1 MRLRQ
6 AIAVLA
12 LAGVF
17 VSLYLWLHK
26 LGVIGVLQCGTGG
39 CDTVQ
44 ASRYADFLGLPVAL
58 YGVVGYGVLFAVSL
72 GAVQQAH
79 APRRRLDTVLAVLA
93 SLGFAFTLYLT
104 AVELFVIHAI
114 CRWCVA
120 SAIVATLLFL
130 AALFEVPTLL
140 RQRSEA
146 SSFS

>member
-1 MRLRQ
+1 MRRRQ

-44 ASRYADFLGLPVAL
+44 ASRYSDFLGLPVAL
-58 YGVVGYGVLFAVSL
+58 YGVAGYAVLFGASVA
-72 GAVQQAH
+72 AVQPSRV
-79 APRRRLDTVLAVLA
+79 PRRGLDMAVAVLA

-104 AVELFVIHAI
+104 ALELFVIHAI
-114 CRWCVA
+114 CRWCVG
-120 SAIVATLLFL
+120 SAVLITAITALALL
-130 AALFEVPTLL
+130 EL
-140 RQRSEA
+140 RAGRSA
-146 SSFS
+146 RIP

>member
-104 AVELFVIHAI
+104 GVELFVIHAI

-120 SAIVATLLFL
+120 SAVIITAIAVLSLLQ
-130 AALFEVPTLL
+130 L
-140 RQRSEA
+140 RRRP
-146 SSFS
+146 

>member
-1 MRLRQ
+1 VRRRQ

-44 ASRYADFLGLPVAL
+44 ASRYSDFLGLPVAL
-58 YGVVGYGVLFAVSL
+58 YGVAGYAAVFGASL
-72 GAVQQAH
+72 AAVQPSRV
-79 APRRRLDTVLAVLA
+79 PRRGLDMAVAVLA

-104 AVELFVIHAI
+104 ALELFVIHAI
-114 CRWCVA
+114 CRWCVG
-120 SAIVATLLFL
+120 SAVLITAITVLALL
-130 AALFEVPTLL
+130 EL
-140 RQRSEA
+140 RAGRNA
-146 SSFS
+146 PLP

>member
-1 MRLRQ
+1 MLRRQ

-44 ASRYADFLGLPVAL
+44 ASPYADFLGIPVAL
-58 YGVVGYGVLFAVSL
+58 YGVVGYAALLVLSL
-72 GAVQQAH
+72 AAAQQ
-79 APRRRLDTVLAVLA
+79 PDVPRLDTALAILA
-93 SLGFAFTLYLT
+93 SLGFLFTGYLT
-104 AVELFVIHAI
+104 ALELFVIHAI

-120 SAIVATLLFL
+120 SAAIITGIMVLSL
-130 AALFEVPTLL
+130 APVRRRL
-140 RQRSEA
+140 
-146 SSFS
+146 